1 MDFSFFSLDG
11 PRIGRSFNVCMPIP
25 PRRNGGFCLRRFAM
39 CADAPRPKGN
49 FAKGLRGRQNF
60 VSQTQALRTNEAVPA
75 TDRNVA
81 LRNQLSKLE
90 REKK

>member
-1 MDFSFFSLDG
+1 
-11 PRIGRSFNVCMPIP
+11 
-25 PRRNGGFCLRRFAM
+25 M
-39 CADAPRPKGN
+39 CADAPRPNGD
-49 FAKGLRGRQNF
+49 FAKMDAWQANF

-90 REKK
+90 REKKDHSL